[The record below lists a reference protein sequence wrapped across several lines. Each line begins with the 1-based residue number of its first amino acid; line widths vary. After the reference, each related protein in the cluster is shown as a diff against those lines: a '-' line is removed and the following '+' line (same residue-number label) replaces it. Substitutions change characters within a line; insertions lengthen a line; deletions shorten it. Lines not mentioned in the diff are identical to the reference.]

1 MLCIA
6 RTFGVAFENG
16 SSFSLSTESR
26 LFFLYAIA
34 VYLQKKIKQLVVGID
49 FFF

>member
-1 MLCIA
+1 M
-6 RTFGVAFENG
+6 AFENG

-34 VYLQKKIKQLVVGID
+34 VYLQKIIKKYLHIFIYILVVGRYRR
-49 FFF
+49 